1 VFRSEKQVKVAI
13 AVGGVVG
20 DGPGDKLEWRSA
32 CESGACVQV
41 TSVDE
46 IVIMRVSTAAGVT
59 VTMTRTEW
67 EAFIN
72 AAKDGRLD
80 DV

>member
-1 VFRSEKQVKVAI
+1 VFRSVKQINAAI

-20 DGPGDKLEWRSA
+20 DGPDDMLEWRSA
-32 CESGACVQV
+32 CESGACVEV
-41 TSVDE
+41 ASVDE
-46 IVIMRVSTAAGVT
+46 IVIMRVSTATSTT

-67 EAFIN
+67 EAFID

>member
-1 VFRSEKQVKVAI
+1 
-13 AVGGVVG
+13 
-20 DGPGDKLEWRSA
+20 
-32 CESGACVQV
+32 
-41 TSVDE
+41 
-46 IVIMRVSTAAGVT
+46 MRVSTAAGAT

-67 EAFIN
+67 EAFID

>member
-1 VFRSEKQVKVAI
+1 VFRSEKQANVAI

-20 DGPGDKLEWRSA
+20 DRLDDKLQWRSA

-41 TSVDE
+41 ASVDE
-46 IVIMRVSTAAGVT
+46 IVVMRVSTAT
-59 VTMTRTEW
+59 STTITMTRTEW
-67 EAFIN
+67 EAFID
-72 AAKDGRLD
+72 AAKNGHLD